1 MFLKPSIA
9 ESDGLTSLDKKSA
22 TTPNSGRRPSLESKS
37 GAAKSDDEESQR
49 QKLIDSVLMRN
60 RSVFFI
66 CQKFPWREGI
76 LDCLL
81 PKLVPKIYNN
91 VFLFVVTTLG
101 TFIKLKCPNVSTIDY
116 LKKG

>member
-1 MFLKPSIA
+1 MKILYILDDPMFLKPSIA

-60 RSVFFI
+60 RSVFYI
-66 CQKFPWREGI
+66 CPKYPWRDWI
-76 LDCLL
+76 LDCL
-81 PKLVPKIYNN
+81 
-91 VFLFVVTTLG
+91 
-101 TFIKLKCPNVSTIDY
+101 
-116 LKKG
+116 

>member
-1 MFLKPSIA
+1 MFLKPSAA

-22 TTPNSGRRPSLESKS
+22 TTPNSGRRPSLENKS

-60 RSVFFI
+60 RLVFYI
-66 CQKFPWREGI
+66 CQKYSWREGI

-81 PKLVPKIYNN
+81 
-91 VFLFVVTTLG
+91 
-101 TFIKLKCPNVSTIDY
+101 S
-116 LKKG
+116 